1 MGNEILL
8 KELWSDG
15 ILKTNLGVSRPKVN
29 YYLMIQLLPL
39 YILIHNKMAVS
50 IMVTRPNSQ
59 PSLSILILGVTG
71 S

>member
-50 IMVTRPNSQ
+50 NGNQ
-59 PSLSILILGVTG
+59 AK
-71 S
+71 